1 MVSKVSDRI
10 VVALARGEQGS
21 SSLRRLL
28 LGTLPAAKLS
38 RLEAVGHKI
47 CRAERHMMSTI
58 SFIQINMQH
67 IIAASRI
74 LTRIVSSK
82 GIDITLI

>member
-1 MVSKVSDRI
+1 LVSKVSERI
-10 VVALARGEQGS
+10 AVALARGEEGRT
-21 SSLRRLL
+21 SLRRLL
-28 LGTLPAAKLS
+28 LGTLPVAKLS

-47 CRAERHMMSTI
+47 CRAEHHMMSTI
-58 SFIQINMQH
+58 SFIQVNMQL

-82 GIDITLI
+82 GTDMTLI